1 MQVSF
6 LCLQR
11 VSFNLYLFTQAF
23 YFSVALTFRSMPF
36 SDASVLAKGV
46 ANTRAP
52 DAAGGATVGAAVGG
66 DTAVGGSGAGGAG
79 AAGSG
84 CLTAAGAPL
93 PPILTSSSG
102 LGT

>member
-52 DAAGGATVGAAVGG
+52 DAAGGATVGG
-66 DTAVGGSGAGGAG
+66 DTAVGGSGAGGG
-79 AAGSG
+79 
-84 CLTAAGAPL
+84 
-93 PPILTSSSG
+93 
-102 LGT
+102 

>member
-11 VSFNLYLFTQAF
+11 VSFNLYLFTQVF

-52 DAAGGATVGAAVGG
+52 DAAGGATVGG
-66 DTAVGGSGAGGAG
+66 DTAVGGSGAGGGG